1 MRRSRCVP
9 LALLM
14 AASAVVAA
22 CDQAPVAEPLGQEDY
37 VAVQPRTLLSACTV
51 APSAKASKVV
61 GAGGGSVSVAGVT
74 VTIPA
79 GAVLEDTEFRV
90 HVPSST
96 YAEAEIRANGQDHY
110 QFQAPV
116 VIAMD
121 YTRCSTPAGPLAVW
135 HIDPETKALL
145 EDMGGVDDVEKQQMT
160 FSTMHLSGYAI
171 AN

>member
-1 MRRSRCVP
+1 MPRSSCVP

-14 AASAVVAA
+14 AVGGVVAA
-22 CDQAPVAEPLGQEDY
+22 CDQAPVAEPLGQDDY

-51 APSAKASKVV
+51 APSAKASKVIGLEG
-61 GAGGGSVSVAGVT
+61 GAVSVAGVT
-74 VTIPA
+74 MTVPA
-79 GAVLEDTEFRV
+79 GAVLQDTEFRI

-121 YTRCSTPAGPLAVW
+121 YTRCSTSAGPLAVW

-145 EDMGGVDDVEKQQMT
+145 ENMGGVDDVLNQQMT